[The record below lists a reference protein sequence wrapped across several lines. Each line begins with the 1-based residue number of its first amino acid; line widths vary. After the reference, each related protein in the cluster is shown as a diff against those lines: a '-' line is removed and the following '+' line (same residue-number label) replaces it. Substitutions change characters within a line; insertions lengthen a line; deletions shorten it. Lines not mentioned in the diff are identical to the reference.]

1 VRLAAP
7 YQGRIGVVQVQNK
20 INYGVAY
27 VSQEQADRLGAD
39 WQAGSS
45 LKPPPFVP
53 PWEPKPETLP
63 EEPEPT
69 PDEPLI
75 DEYPG
80 EFEFVAPET
89 VPAPV
94 PAPRKAT
101 TRKAPVKKG

>member
-1 VRLAAP
+1 
-7 YQGRIGVVQVQNK
+7 VVQVQNK

>member
-1 VRLAAP
+1 M
-7 YQGRIGVVQVQNK
+7 VQVQNK

-39 WQAGSS
+39 WQLGSS

-53 PWEPKPETLP
+53 PWEPKPEPLP

-69 PDEPLI
+69 PDEPH
-75 DEYPG
+75 PG
-80 EFEFVAPET
+80 DFDFVVPET

-101 TRKAPVKKG
+101 TRKAPAKKG